1 MRSLAIA
8 LLALLAPAA
17 VPGQAASL
25 PSCDAGVAKYSPCEL
40 RFEWSEGELPSGK
53 SPFRDELLNVAFRGP
68 DATTYLIRAFWDGGR
83 TLRVRF
89 TPNQAGTW
97 TYRITSVLKR
107 FDNRQSTFAVADD
120 SAPGFV
126 AVANVRHWRTDNK
139 QPHLWMSAEA
149 PWVDLDDAA
158 FRKWADARKSDGFTH
173 IRGVLLTE
181 NSHTGKPLSA
191 NSEPDVAYFS
201 ALDDRLLYAN
211 GLGLTL
217 DLILADGSFL
227 KTGAMDT
234 PQQREPLVRYLVARY
249 GALNVCWQ
257 GIERFEDQ
265 PHARPL
271 LDDIG
276 SLLGKYDSFQH
287 PRSTDARQTSS
298 MLLRDSWENYIVEAS
313 ANPQLGDV
321 ERQITA
327 APQIHVIQGVEP
339 DAFRHELWV
348 TTTNGEYPT
357 MRFEASQNPANIQA
371 MRLWFKI
378 MSNVR
383 HWEFEPFFDVDGARC
398 AGLDNVEYLL
408 YAQQPGIVEITFPE
422 KHKYDAHWIN
432 PVSGETIELKDV
444 KQDAFSEQTPG
455 GKGGWLLQL
464 ERTGKKA
471 SMLKSYRFESVSA
484 PIQEIELD
492 PAKVPFQIVEPAGQ
506 EMEAG
511 KPATYEIKIT
521 RANRATR
528 SMEYLWTGEIVAE
541 GEGPRVLA
549 LGASGSFE
557 FPAQLMKTR
566 SALLNVTV
574 SAVNAVGKAYS
585 ISKVYQISR

>member
-8 LLALLAPAA
+8 LLAFLALTV
-17 VPGQAASL
+17 VPGRAASL
-25 PSCDAGVAKYSPCEL
+25 SSCDAGAAKYHPCEL
-40 RFEWSEGELPSGK
+40 RFEWNGNELPPGK

-68 DATTYLIRAFWDGGR
+68 DATTYLIRAFWDGGH

-89 TPNQAGTW
+89 TPNQAGAW
-97 TYRITSVLKR
+97 TYRVTSVLKR
-107 FDNRQSTFAVADD
+107 FDNRQSTFAVSDD
-120 SAPGFV
+120 GAPGFV
-126 AVANVRHWRTDNK
+126 NVANTRHWRTDNK

-149 PWVDLDDAA
+149 RWLDMDDAA
-158 FRKWADARKSDGFTH
+158 FRKWVDARKSDGFTH

-181 NSHTGKPLSA
+181 NSRAGKPFSS
-191 NSEPDVAYFS
+191 NSELDMAYFS
-201 ALDDRLLYAN
+201 ALDDRVLYAN
-211 GLGLTL
+211 GQGLAL
-217 DLILADGSFL
+217 DLILVDGSFL
-227 KTGAMDT
+227 KSGAMDT
-234 PQQREPLVRYLVARY
+234 PQQREPMVRYLVARY

-257 GIERFEDQ
+257 GIEHFEDQ
-265 PHARPL
+265 PHARAL
-271 LDDIG
+271 LDQIG
-276 SLLGKYDSFQH
+276 SLLGKFDSFQH

-298 MLLRDSWENYIVEAS
+298 MLLRDGWENYIVESS

-327 APQIHVIQGVEP
+327 APQIHVIQAIEP
-339 DAFRHELWV
+339 DAFRQELWAA
-348 TTTNGEYPT
+348 TTNGEYPT
-357 MRFEASQNPANIQA
+357 MRFEASENAANIQA

-398 AGLDNVEYLL
+398 GGLDNVEYLL
-408 YAQQPGIVEITFPE
+408 YARQPGIVEITFPE

-432 PVSGETIELKDV
+432 PASGETIELKDV

-455 GKGGWLLQL
+455 NGGWLLQL
-464 ERTGKKA
+464 ERTGKKE

-492 PAKVPFQIVEPAGQ
+492 PARVPFEIAEPAGHNL
-506 EMEAG
+506 ESD
-511 KPATYEIKIT
+511 KPVAYQIKMT
-521 RANRATR
+521 RTNRATR

-549 LGASGSFE
+549 LGASGSFAS
-557 FPAQLMKTR
+557 PTQLMKTK

-574 SAVNAVGKAYS
+574 SAINAVGKAYS